1 MAEAARALLAIL
13 AADVAGYSRL
23 MGDDERAT
31 MDMLNRGSPTP
42 GPKPPWS
49 RGHVVAW
56 SRMVGVAEAA
66 AERLAEQG
74 LGLEVIDLRSLWP
87 WDQEMVFASVR
98 KTGRLLVVQE
108 AVRVGGFGA
117 EVAATVAEQLAP
129 DLRAP
134 VRRLGAPRVPIP
146 YSRPLEAACRVS
158 AEDVAAAIEEM
169 TATT

>member
-1 MAEAARALLAIL
+1 M
-13 AADVAGYSRL
+13 V
-23 MGDDERAT
+23 T
-31 MDMLNRGSPTP
+31 
-42 GPKPPWS
+42 
-49 RGHVVAW
+49 W

-117 EVAATVAEQLAP
+117 EVAATVAEQLAA

>member
-1 MAEAARALLAIL
+1 M
-13 AADVAGYSRL
+13 V
-23 MGDDERAT
+23 T
-31 MDMLNRGSPTP
+31 
-42 GPKPPWS
+42 
-49 RGHVVAW
+49 W

-134 VRRLGAPRVPIP
+134 VAGSARR
-146 YSRPLEAACRVS
+146 ACRS
-158 AEDVAAAIEEM
+158 PIRARSKPPAGFPRKM
-169 TATT
+169 SPPP